1 MHERLEHLDSRQLPR
16 GFTLLEMIVVIVV
29 LGILAS
35 MAIPR
40 LSGTKDRKF
49 DLTADRVADMVLM
62 YAHRGGASM
71 NACGL
76 RYDAPR
82 RQLELLLLESD
93 DDGNYWRE
101 DPLAQPVVLPDWM
114 GENSVGI
121 YLDGELM
128 DTTQWPVTSMPG
140 EQRPLIEVVLVWEER
155 EAVVSLASHAMAPH
169 LQLDGGGSSVLM
181 PIDLDAAGQSR
192 EEW

>member
-101 DPLAQPVVLPDWM
+101 DPLP
-114 GENSVGI
+114 
-121 YLDGELM
+121 
-128 DTTQWPVTSMPG
+128 
-140 EQRPLIEVVLVWEER
+140 
-155 EAVVSLASHAMAPH
+155 
-169 LQLDGGGSSVLM
+169 
-181 PIDLDAAGQSR
+181 SR
-192 EEW
+192 WCCRIGWARTA